1 MKMIKSVPT
10 EIREFLEKE
19 GGSSIFFEG
28 GSGTGKTTLGLQIIE
43 EMSEQE
49 RSFYLSTRVSDEA
62 LYQQF
67 PWLEEKEMRAQVMDA
82 SKVFLQA
89 VYEEKNKDEDKKKA
103 VPKEDKKKIEGA
115 QKFLSTIRD
124 EGPPEEVD
132 RTRLNQLEKDIPSL
146 ERVYDRIDD
155 ILPERSLVVIDS
167 IEGITHKFGI
177 DMETFVM
184 TLQKDLV
191 ENSNTNLIM
200 ILEKD
205 SAPDLEFLADGVVQL
220 KRHQLEGR
228 DVREIMLKKLRAV
241 EFNQPSYLMSLKGGR
256 FKCFEPYELD
266 ISGGNEWDPVEAPK
280 GKYSSGI
287 EDLDDLL
294 DGGFDAGSYNVFEIQ
309 ENVSNEEFFS
319 VIRPLFLNFIS
330 QRRGVISVLSGGT
343 HPENL
348 RDDLIRFVP
357 EEKFNKKFRIVD
369 HLSSQTDKSYK
380 LALAGKNQKQYRKIY
395 NKSMREL
402 RGDED
407 RGILDYHALDTLEYM
422 RGGEMALQELL
433 SGVANTKNSDDI
445 GVGILKPGLN
455 LSRDIKNMADNYFV
469 ILSINKTPCI
479 YGVKPKTGL
488 YAIVTDEE
496 KGSPYIQLKQIV

>member
-1 MKMIKSVPT
+1 MKMIKSIPT
-10 EIREFLEKE
+10 EIREFLEKD

-28 GSGTGKTTLGLQIIE
+28 GSGTGKTTFGLQIIE
-43 EMSEQE
+43 EMADQGN
-49 RSFYLSTRVSDEA
+49 SFYLSTRVSDEA
-62 LYQQF
+62 LYNQF
-67 PWLEEKEMRAQVMDA
+67 PWLEEKEMRSQVMDA

-89 VYEEKNKDEDKKKA
+89 IYDEKKKEG
-103 VPKEDKKKIEGA
+103 KEKAISEEERKKIEGA
-115 QKFLSTIRD
+115 QQFLSTIRD

-132 RTRLNQLEKDIPSL
+132 RTRLNQLDKDIPSL
-146 ERVYDRIDD
+146 ERIYDRIDNV
-155 ILPERSLVVIDS
+155 LPERSLLVIDS
-167 IEGITHKFGI
+167 VEGITHKFGI

-191 ENSNTNLIM
+191 ENSNTNLVM

-205 SAPDLEFLADGVVQL
+205 SAPELEYLADGVVQL
-220 KRHQLEGR
+220 KRRQLEGR

-241 EFNQPSYLMSLKGGR
+241 ELRQPSYLMSLKGGR

-266 ISGGNEWDPVEAPK
+266 ISGGNGWDPVEAK
-280 GKYSSGI
+280 DGKYSTGT

-294 DGGFDAGSYNVFEIQ
+294 GGGFDAGSYNVFEIK

-330 QRRGVISVLSGGT
+330 QDRGVISVLSGGT

-357 EEKFNKKFRIVD
+357 EEIFNKKFRIVD

-380 LALAGKNQKQYRKIY
+380 LALAGKNQKQYRKMY
-395 NKSMREL
+395 NRSMKEL
-402 RGDED
+402 RGDQD

-433 SGVANTKNSDDI
+433 SGVANTKNSEDLGI
-445 GVGILKPGLN
+445 GILKPGLN

-469 ILSINKTPCI
+469 LLSIDKTPCI

-488 YAIVTDEE
+488 YAIVTDQE
-496 KGSPYIQLKQIV
+496 KGSPYIKLKQIV

>member
-1 MKMIKSVPT
+1 MKMIKSIPT

-19 GGSSIFFEG
+19 GGSSMFLEG
-28 GSGTGKTTLGLQIIE
+28 DTGTGKTTLGLQIIE
-43 EMSEQE
+43 DIADQDK
-49 RSFYLSTRVSDEA
+49 SFYLSTRVSDDA
-62 LYQQF
+62 LYKQF
-67 PWLEEKEMRAQVMDA
+67 PWLEEKEMRSQVMDA

-89 VYEEKNKDEDKKKA
+89 VYEEKEESDESKA
-103 VPKEDKKKIEGA
+103 ISEEEKKKIEGA
-115 QKFLSTIRD
+115 QEFLSTIRE

-132 RTRLNQLEKDIPSL
+132 RTRLNQLDKDIPSL
-146 ERVYDRIDD
+146 KRIYDRIDN
-155 ILPERSLVVIDS
+155 ILPERPLLVIDS
-167 IEGITHKFGI
+167 IEGITHKYGI
-177 DMETFVM
+177 DKETFVM

-200 ILEKD
+200 ILEKE
-205 SAPDLEFLADGVVQL
+205 SQPKLEYLADGVVQL
-220 KRHQLEGR
+220 NRYQLEGR
-228 DVREIMLKKLRAV
+228 DVREIMLKKLRAI
-241 EFNQPSYLMSLKGGR
+241 EISQPSYLMSLKGGR

-266 ISGGNEWDPVEAPK
+266 ISGGKGWDPIEAPDE
-280 GKYSSGI
+280 KYSTGT

-294 DGGFDAGSYNVFEIQ
+294 GGGFDEGSYNVFEVQ
-309 ENVSNEEFFS
+309 KNVSNEEFFS

-330 QRRGVISVLSGGT
+330 QKRGVISVLSGGT

-357 EEKFNKKFRIVD
+357 EEMFNQKFRIVD

-395 NKSMREL
+395 DKSMKEL
-402 RGDED
+402 RGDEGL
-407 RGILDYHALDTLEYM
+407 GILDYHALDTLEYM

-433 SGVANTKNSDDI
+433 SGVANTKNSKDLGI
-445 GVGILKPGLN
+445 GILKPGLN
-455 LSRDIKNMADNYFV
+455 LSQDIKNMADNYFV
-469 ILSINKTPCI
+469 ILSIHKTPCI

-488 YAIVTDEE
+488 YAIVTDQE